1 LGLRKRKKSLK
12 QVQKQWDKALTNI
25 QKQQTGGLMYD
36 NYDKILDR
44 VRGII
49 VQELPREQDRQKV
62 LTELSYLQHEIEE
75 IISGRLEQMSADEQ
89 D

>member
-1 LGLRKRKKSLK
+1 
-12 QVQKQWDKALTNI
+12 
-25 QKQQTGGLMYD
+25 MYD

-49 VQELPREQDRQKV
+49 VQELKTGEQERV
-62 LTELSYLQHEIEE
+62 LAELERLQYEIEE
-75 IISGRLEQMSADEQ
+75 TISGRLEQMSADEQ

>member
-1 LGLRKRKKSLK
+1 MRRKRRKSLK
-12 QVQKQWDKALTNI
+12 QVQKQWNKALTNI

-49 VQELPREQDRQKV
+49 VQELKTAEQERV
-62 LTELSYLQHEIEE
+62 LAELERLQYEIEE
-75 IISGRLEQMSADEQ
+75 TISGRREQMSADEQ

>member
-1 LGLRKRKKSLK
+1 MKRKRKKSLNK
-12 QVQKQWDKALTNI
+12 AQKQWDKALTNI

>member
-1 LGLRKRKKSLK
+1 MKRKRRKSLK
-12 QVQKQWDKALTNI
+12 QVQKQWNKALTNI

>member
-1 LGLRKRKKSLK
+1 MRRKRRKSLK
-12 QVQKQWDKALTNI
+12 QVQKQWNKALTNI
-25 QKQQTGGLMYD
+25 QKQQTGGSMYD

>member
-1 LGLRKRKKSLK
+1 MKRKRRKSLK
-12 QVQKQWDKALTNI
+12 QVQKQWNKALTNI
-25 QKQQTGGLMYD
+25 QKQQTGGPMYD

-75 IISGRLEQMSADEQ
+75 TISGRLEQMSADEQ

>member
-1 LGLRKRKKSLK
+1 MKRKRKKSLNK
-12 QVQKQWDKALTNI
+12 TQEQWDKALTNI

>member
-1 LGLRKRKKSLK
+1 MKRKRRKSLK
-12 QVQKQWDKALTNI
+12 QVQKQWNKALTNI
-25 QKQQTGGLMYD
+25 QKQQTGGPMYD

-49 VQELPREQDRQKV
+49 VQELKTGEQERV
-62 LTELSYLQHEIEE
+62 LAELERLQYEIEE
-75 IISGRLEQMSADEQ
+75 TISGRLEQMSADEQ